1 LRVDVV
7 ELVEVEGNVLQ
18 VVLHLGVTDSAEE
31 VLGVDLTVTV
41 LEKSLS
47 SATQKVSFN
56 LTKLAR

>member
-1 LRVDVV
+1 
-7 ELVEVEGNVLQ
+7 VEGNVLQ